1 MEKNQVIYYHSASH
15 QNNAE
20 ERMEKMEKLY
30 EKKRGATV
38 LEVSS
43 PHWLD
48 NDLCLCFCADL
59 RTFLPRRVLSFY
71 ELCLFTPL
79 NPHFPSKVYQPMYRQ
94 SPLESV
100 YGKWE

>member
-30 EKKRGATV
+30 EKRGATV

-43 PHWLD
+43 SHWLD

-71 ELCLFTPL
+71 ELCLFTPI
-79 NPHFPSKVYQPMYRQ
+79 NPHFPSKVYQPMHRQ
-94 SPLESV
+94 SPLESFF
-100 YGKWE
+100 GKWG